1 VRRLQATVLDEVQL
15 VLLQTCDISAALVG
29 VRLSETKAKPDIV
42 NDSADVCA
50 RLTAILPATR
60 LPKLTTGA
68 ASTKERSLFTKAR
81 RKVTWRERQSCQ
93 R

>member
-1 VRRLQATVLDEVQL
+1 VPGLQVTAVDEVQL
-15 VLLQTCDISAALVG
+15 VLLQTDDISAALVG
-29 VRLSETKAKPDIV
+29 VRVSDMKVTPDIV

-50 RLTAILPATR
+50 RLTAILPATK

-68 ASTKERSLFTKAR
+68 ASTKERSVFTKAR
-81 RKVTWRERQSCQ
+81 RKVTWRERQ